1 MAYKCSVCGERD
13 VEHPGD
19 VCDLC
24 ALGQDPYAASMAQQV
39 KNSRSRQ
46 VYEAPP
52 VQEDTYVPGRGKTRK
67 ILVGGSPALQD
78 TDPCG
83 NEIAPQE
90 EVSTET
96 PIYRSGQ
103 TPMHTSEN
111 SGSVHVSSSSK
122 KSNSSSANISNQP
135 ITKGISK
142 NISVDTQ
149 KRSALAKWFRTLF
162 TGVPFTFDDNI
173 TMFQVFPD
181 FNGQALNAMGNACDQ
196 VIVYGKLNAGAV
208 SENNEVEVYGRRDA
222 SNNVVA
228 KSIRNVASGTTIT
241 PDGAMGP
248 AAVWLITLLVLAVV
262 CGVAGTLG
270 ASGMIWI
277 IVLLICLANLPLILK
292 IMAGVIAVIFSFGR
306 RKK

>member
-1 MAYKCSVCGERD
+1 MAYKCSVCGERE

-24 ALGQDPYAASMAQQV
+24 ALGQDPYAASMAQQA
-39 KNSRSRQ
+39 KKSRSRQ
-46 VYEAPP
+46 IYEIPP
-52 VQEDTYVPGRGKTRK
+52 VQEDTYVPGRGKNRK
-67 ILVGGSPALQD
+67 ILVGDSYVLQN
-78 TDPCG
+78 TDPYG

-96 PIYRSGQ
+96 PVYKSGQ
-103 TPMHTSEN
+103 TPVHTSGN

-122 KSNSSSANISNQP
+122 KSNSSSVNISNQP

-149 KRSALAKWFRTLF
+149 KKSALAKWFRTLF

-181 FNGQALNAMGNACDQ
+181 FSGQALNAMGNACDQ

-241 PDGAMGP
+241 PDGSMGP
-248 AAVWLITLLVLAVV
+248 AAVWLITLIVLAVV
-262 CGVAGTLG
+262 CGVAGALG
-270 ASGMIWI
+270 ANGIIWI

-292 IMAGVIAVIFSFGR
+292 IIAGIIGIIFSFN
-306 RKK
+306 RKKK